1 MSTNRQT
8 HSAKA
13 ANWSS
18 LFYDER
24 VRSIMYQVLAV
35 AGVVLVAYFL
45 WSNAA
50 TNLRQQNIAS
60 GFDFLG
66 LEAGF
71 EISDRLI
78 DFSPS
83 DSYARA
89 ILVGL
94 LNTICVSVLACVL
107 CTFLGILVGVLRLS
121 PNPLLSK
128 LMLVYVELMRNIP
141 LLLHLFF
148 WYTIFVFILPPV
160 RSALQL
166 APGVYISNGGFYV
179 PVLAWTIAHTL
190 LLLTLIVS
198 MAIAYFTNKWA
209 IQQRI
214 KTGKK
219 VRVWPVHLA
228 IIALPLSFAYFLLL
242 PDFNWSFPE
251 LGRFRFSGGG
261 RITAE
266 FAALVIGLTL
276 TATAN
281 VAEIVRSGIQSVEKG
296 QWEAARSLGL
306 KGNRVMKS
314 VILPQALRV
323 IIPPLTSNYLNI
335 TKNSTLA
342 IAIGYPDLVMV
353 SNTTMNQ
360 TGQAIEGI
368 AIFMAVYLGLSLLTS
383 VTMNWY
389 NGRVAL
395 KGR

>member
-1 MSTNRQT
+1 MSINRQT
-8 HSAKA
+8 KSAQA
-13 ANWSS
+13 TSWSS

-24 VRSIMYQVLAV
+24 VRAILYQVLAV
-35 AGVVLVAYFL
+35 VGVALVAYFL
-45 WSNAA
+45 WFNAA

-60 GFDFLG
+60 GFDYLG

-78 DFSPS
+78 EFSPA

-89 ILVGL
+89 LLVGL
-94 LNTICVSVLACVL
+94 LNTIYVSLLACVL
-107 CTFLGILVGVLRLS
+107 CTFLGTFIGVLRLS

-128 LMLVYVELMRNIP
+128 LMLIYVEIMRNIP

-148 WYTIFVFILPPV
+148 WYTIIVFIFPPV
-160 RSALQL
+160 REALQL

-179 PVLAWTIAHTL
+179 PVLEWSFDHTML
-190 LLLTLIVS
+190 LITLIAS
-198 MAIAYFTNKWA
+198 MVVAYFTNKWA
-209 IQQRI
+209 IQKRI
-214 KTGKK
+214 KTGEK
-219 VRVWPVHLA
+219 VRIWPVHLA
-228 IIALPLSFAYFLLL
+228 IITLPLALAYFLFT
-242 PDFNWSFPE
+242 PEFNWNFPE

-266 FAALVIGLTL
+266 FAALLIGLTL

-281 VAEIVRSGIQSVEKG
+281 VAEIVRSGIQSVNKG

-323 IIPPLTSNYLNI
+323 IIPPLTSNYLNV

-383 VTMNWY
+383 VAMNWY